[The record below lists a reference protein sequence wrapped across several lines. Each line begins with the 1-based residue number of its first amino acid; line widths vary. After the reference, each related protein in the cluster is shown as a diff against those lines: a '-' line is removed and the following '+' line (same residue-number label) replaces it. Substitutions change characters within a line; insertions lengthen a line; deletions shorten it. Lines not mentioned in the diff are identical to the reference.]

1 MKGTVLMAEYKMQ
14 FRDGFLDRTKQMS
27 GLKTDE
33 AFAGAIGVS
42 ESVLARAKK
51 TNECTPLMLIGL
63 YKAFGFQPGEI
74 AQIKQTANHTTR
86 HSQRRQHRNHPQR
99 AWI

>member
-1 MKGTVLMAEYKMQ
+1 MADYKML
-14 FRDGFLDRTKQMS
+14 FRDGFIERAKRMS

-42 ESVLARAKK
+42 DSVLARAKK

-63 YKAFGFQPGEI
+63 YKAFGFQPGEVS
-74 AQIKQTANHTTR
+74 QIKAVGGEMEKTA
-86 HSQRRQHRNHPQR
+86 
-99 AWI
+99 

>member
-1 MKGTVLMAEYKMQ
+1 MRLYELQKAKVILQIAKGTVLMAEYKMQ

-74 AQIKQTANHTTR
+74 AQIKQTA
-86 HSQRRQHRNHPQR
+86 
-99 AWI
+99 

>member
-1 MKGTVLMAEYKMQ
+1 MRLYELQKAKEILQIAKGTVLMAEYKMQ

-51 TNECTPLMLIGL
+51 PTN
-63 YKAFGFQPGEI
+63 A
-74 AQIKQTANHTTR
+74 H
-86 HSQRRQHRNHPQR
+86 HSCS
-99 AWI
+99 

>member
-1 MKGTVLMAEYKMQ
+1 MAVYKML
-14 FRDGFLDRTKQMS
+14 FRDGFLDRAKRMS

-42 ESVLARAKK
+42 DSVLARAKK
-51 TNECTPLMLIGL
+51 TNECTPVMMIGL

-74 AQIKQTANHTTR
+74 SQIKAVGEIGRTA
-86 HSQRRQHRNHPQR
+86 
-99 AWI
+99 

>member
-42 ESVLARAKK
+42 ESVLAKK

-74 AQIKQTANHTTR
+74 AQIKQTA
-86 HSQRRQHRNHPQR
+86 
-99 AWI
+99 

>member
-1 MKGTVLMAEYKMQ
+1 MAVYKML
-14 FRDGFLDRTKQMS
+14 FRDGFLDRAKRMS

-42 ESVLARAKK
+42 DSVLARAKK
-51 TNECTPLMLIGL
+51 TNECTPVMMIGL

-74 AQIKQTANHTTR
+74 SQIKAVGEIERTA
-86 HSQRRQHRNHPQR
+86 
-99 AWI
+99 

>member
-1 MKGTVLMAEYKMQ
+1 
-14 FRDGFLDRTKQMS
+14 MS

-74 AQIKQTANHTTR
+74 AQIKQTA
-86 HSQRRQHRNHPQR
+86 
-99 AWI
+99 

>member
-51 TNECTPLMLIGL
+51 TNECRSKPCLSGW
-63 YKAFGFQPGEI
+63 
-74 AQIKQTANHTTR
+74 
-86 HSQRRQHRNHPQR
+86 QR
-99 AWI
+99 

>member
-1 MKGTVLMAEYKMQ
+1 MADYKML
-14 FRDGFLDRTKQMS
+14 FRDGFLDRAKRMS

-51 TNECTPLMLIGL
+51 PTN
-63 YKAFGFQPGEI
+63 A
-74 AQIKQTANHTTR
+74 H
-86 HSQRRQHRNHPQR
+86 HSCS
-99 AWI
+99 

>member
-51 TNECTPLMLIGL
+51 TNECTP
-63 YKAFGFQPGEI
+63 PGEI
-74 AQIKQTANHTTR
+74 AQIKQTA
-86 HSQRRQHRNHPQR
+86 
-99 AWI
+99 

>member
-14 FRDGFLDRTKQMS
+14 FRDGFLDRIKLMS

-74 AQIKQTANHTTR
+74 AQIKQTA
-86 HSQRRQHRNHPQR
+86 
-99 AWI
+99 

>member
-14 FRDGFLDRTKQMS
+14 FRDGFLDRPKQLS

-51 TNECTPLMLIGL
+51 PTN
-63 YKAFGFQPGEI
+63 A
-74 AQIKQTANHTTR
+74 H
-86 HSQRRQHRNHPQR
+86 HSCS
-99 AWI
+99 

>member
-1 MKGTVLMAEYKMQ
+1 MRLYELQKAKEILQIAKGTVLMAEYKMQ

-74 AQIKQTANHTTR
+74 AQIKQTA
-86 HSQRRQHRNHPQR
+86 
-99 AWI
+99 

>member
-14 FRDGFLDRTKQMS
+14 FRDGFLDRTKLMS

-63 YKAFGFQPGEI
+63 YKAFGFQPGEVS
-74 AQIKQTANHTTR
+74 QIRPVENMGKTA
-86 HSQRRQHRNHPQR
+86 
-99 AWI
+99 

>member
-1 MKGTVLMAEYKMQ
+1 MAEYKMQ

-51 TNECTPLMLIGL
+51 TNECT
-63 YKAFGFQPGEI
+63 
-74 AQIKQTANHTTR
+74 
-86 HSQRRQHRNHPQR
+86 HSCS
-99 AWI
+99 

>member
-1 MKGTVLMAEYKMQ
+1 MAEYKMQ

-51 TNECTPLMLIGL
+51 PTNAHHSCSIGL

-74 AQIKQTANHTTR
+74 AQIKQTA
-86 HSQRRQHRNHPQR
+86 
-99 AWI
+99 

>member
-74 AQIKQTANHTTR
+74 AQAVNGTHHIALFR
-86 HSQRRQHRNHPQR
+86 C
-99 AWI
+99 

>member
-51 TNECTPLMLIGL
+51 
-63 YKAFGFQPGEI
+63 
-74 AQIKQTANHTTR
+74 KQTNAH
-86 HSQRRQHRNHPQR
+86 HSCS
-99 AWI
+99 

>member
-1 MKGTVLMAEYKMQ
+1 MAEYKMQ

-51 TNECTPLMLIGL
+51 PTN
-63 YKAFGFQPGEI
+63 A
-74 AQIKQTANHTTR
+74 R
-86 HSQRRQHRNHPQR
+86 HSCS
-99 AWI
+99 

>member
-1 MKGTVLMAEYKMQ
+1 MRLYELQKAKEILQITKGTVLMAEYKMQ

-74 AQIKQTANHTTR
+74 AQIKQTA
-86 HSQRRQHRNHPQR
+86 
-99 AWI
+99 

>member
-1 MKGTVLMAEYKMQ
+1 MAEYKMQ

-51 TNECTPLMLIGL
+51 KRM
-63 YKAFGFQPGEI
+63 
-74 AQIKQTANHTTR
+74 HTTHAHR
-86 HSQRRQHRNHPQR
+86 TLQSIRLPTRRNRTNQTNCLTTPHNANEQKDNQ
-99 AWI
+99 

>member
-51 TNECTPLMLIGL
+51 TN
-63 YKAFGFQPGEI
+63 
-74 AQIKQTANHTTR
+74 
-86 HSQRRQHRNHPQR
+86 
-99 AWI
+99 